1 MGEPIC
7 RRDFLNAAALATG
20 SAFMSPL
27 ELLAAR
33 DDWTGYGGV
42 GDYRFS
48 NGNTKDVMD
57 AAHAI
62 RDRRFQTL
70 PRDATDTGEAF
81 DLVVV
86 GGGLTGLA
94 AALFFE
100 RQGRPGQTCLVL
112 DDHAIFGGEA
122 KGNRTRSRATAR
134 TPRRRST
141 RSTATKKP
149 AGRCSRAATPASRGT
164 S

>member
-1 MGEPIC
+1 MAGAPRDETGDAGLGMGERIC

-20 SAFMSPL
+20 SAFLSPL
-27 ELLAAR
+27 KLLAAR

-62 RDRRFQTL
+62 RDRSFPTL
-70 PRDATDTGEAF
+70 PRDTADTGELF

-86 GGGLTGLA
+86 GGGPHRARRRAPLRAPGPS
-94 AALFFE
+94 
-100 RQGRPGQTCLVL
+100 RPDVP
-112 DDHAIFGGEA
+112 
-122 KGNRTRSRATAR
+122 RPRRPTRSSAARRRAT
-134 TPRRRST
+134 SSS
-141 RSTATKKP
+141 STAS
-149 AGRCSRAATPASRGT
+149 G
-164 S
+164 

>member
-1 MGEPIC
+1 MPGTGKDVTGDRGLGMGERIC

-20 SAFMSPL
+20 GAFLSPL

-48 NGNTKDVMD
+48 NGNTKEVMD
-57 AAHAI
+57 AAHSI
-62 RDRRFQTL
+62 RDRKLQAL
-70 PRDATDTGEAF
+70 PRDAVDTGEVF

-94 AALFFE
+94 AALLFE
-100 RQGRPGQTCLVL
+100 RQARAGRTCLVL
-112 DDHAIFGGEA
+112 DDHAMFGGEA
-122 KGNRTRSRATAR
+122 VA
-134 TPRRRST
+134 
-141 RSTATKKP
+141 
-149 AGRCSRAATPASRGT
+149 
-164 S
+164 